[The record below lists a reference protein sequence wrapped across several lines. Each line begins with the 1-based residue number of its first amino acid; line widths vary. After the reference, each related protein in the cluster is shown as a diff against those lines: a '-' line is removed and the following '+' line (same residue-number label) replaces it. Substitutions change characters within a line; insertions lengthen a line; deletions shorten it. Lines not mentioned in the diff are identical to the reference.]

1 MAVVVFD
8 AANFKIRY
16 PEFAGVADLVLSAR
30 FDEATLY
37 LNNTDVSP
45 VQDITRRTVLLY
57 LLTAHI
63 AFISGALNVD
73 GKPGPVGRVS
83 SATEGSV
90 SVSLE
95 FQTPGSAA
103 WFMQSQYGASFWQA
117 TSSLRGF
124 RYIAQPTRY

>member
-16 PEFAGVADLVLSAR
+16 PEFSEVADLVLSAR

-37 LNNTDVSP
+37 LSNTDVSP

-63 AFISGALNVD
+63 ATISGVLNAD

-90 SVSLE
+90 SIDLE
-95 FQTPGSAA
+95 FNAPGTAA
-103 WFMQSQYGASFWQA
+103 WFMQTQYGASFWQA

-124 RYIAQPTRY
+124 RYISQPTRY

>member
-37 LNNTDVSP
+37 LSNTDVSP

-63 AFISGALNVD
+63 ATIMGALA
-73 GKPGPVGRVS
+73 GGTPGPVGRVS

-90 SVSLE
+90 SIGLE
-95 FQTPGSAA
+95 FNAPGTAA
-103 WFMQSQYGASFWQA
+103 WFMQTQYGASFWQA

>member
-16 PEFAGVADLVLSAR
+16 PEFVGVADLVLSAR

-37 LNNTDVSP
+37 LNNTDESP

-63 AFISGALNVD
+63 ATIMGALA
-73 GKPGPVGRVS
+73 GGTPGPVGRVS

-90 SVSLE
+90 SVGFDFSA
-95 FQTPGSAA
+95 QPGSAV
-103 WFMQSQYGASFWQA
+103 WFQQTQYGASFWQA